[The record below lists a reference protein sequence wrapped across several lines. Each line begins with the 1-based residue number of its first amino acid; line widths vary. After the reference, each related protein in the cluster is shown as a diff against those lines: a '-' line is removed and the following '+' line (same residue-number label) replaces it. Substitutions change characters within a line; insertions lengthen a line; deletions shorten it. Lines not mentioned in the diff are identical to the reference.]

1 MDCREKVKVGFV
13 MTEKSNSKFSYVIK
27 EWIIPILTALILAW
41 LINTFLVFRIE
52 VPTGSMIPTINKN
65 DKIFV
70 MKSYDKDSFE
80 RGDILVFNSEELDN
94 MLLIKRLIGLPGD
107 HVELINGE
115 LFINN
120 ERVEEPYVV
129 NNSDF
134 SATFDVPEDHLLF
147 MGDNRETSNDARYW
161 AQPYISKD
169 EVIGKGGFRI
179 YPLNNIG
186 FLK

>member
-1 MDCREKVKVGFV
+1 
-13 MTEKSNSKFSYVIK
+13 MTEKSSDRFRYLLK

-70 MKSYDKDSFE
+70 LKAYDKDGFE
-80 RGDILVFNSEELDN
+80 RGDILVFESEELADVEGKP

-107 HVELINGE
+107 HVELLNGQLFINGE
-115 LFINN
+115 M
-120 ERVEEPYVV
+120 VEEPYVK
-129 NNSDF
+129 NNSNF
-134 SATFDVPEDHLLF
+134 TGTFDVPLDGLLF
-147 MGDNRETSNDARYW
+147 LGDNRETSNDARYW

-169 EVIGKGGFRI
+169 KVIGKGGFRI
-179 YPLNNIG
+179 FPLNNIG